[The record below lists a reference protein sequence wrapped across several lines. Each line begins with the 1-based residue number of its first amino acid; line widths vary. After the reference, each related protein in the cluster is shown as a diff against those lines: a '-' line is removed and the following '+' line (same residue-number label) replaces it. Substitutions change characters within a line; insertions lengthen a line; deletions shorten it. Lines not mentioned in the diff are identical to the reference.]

1 MAALIAGLILFLGSH
16 STRVFAEDWRAE
28 RIRRMG
34 EKRWKGVYSIVSI
47 VGFVLIVW
55 GYGVARHSAMQLWTP
70 PAWTRD
76 TTALLTLAAFVLFA
90 AAYVPGTRMKAAL
103 GHPMAAG
110 TMLWALGHLF
120 SNGSLPGVLL
130 FASFLVWS
138 TLAFSAARKR
148 DRQAGVTYP
157 ALGASRDAIAVVAG
171 AIVWAVFALY
181 LHGPLI
187 GVRPFG

>member
-1 MAALIAGLILFLGSH
+1 M
-16 STRVFAEDWRAE
+16 
-28 RIRRMG
+28 M
-34 EKRWKGVYSIVSI
+34 
-47 VGFVLIVW
+47 
-55 GYGVARHSAMQLWTP
+55 
-70 PAWTRD
+70 
-76 TTALLTLAAFVLFA
+76 
-90 AAYVPGTRMKAAL
+90 
-103 GHPMAAG
+103 
-110 TMLWALGHLF
+110 WALGHLF

-171 AIVWAVFALY
+171 AIVWVLFALY

-187 GVRPFG
+187 GIRPFG

>member
-1 MAALIAGLILFLGSH
+1 MALLIAGLVLFLGSH
-16 STRVFAEDWRAE
+16 SIRVFAEDWRAE

-34 EKRWKGVYSIVSI
+34 PQRWKAVYSVVSI
-47 VGFVLIVW
+47 VGFILIVW
-55 GYGVARHSAMQLWTP
+55 GYGVARHSAIQLWAP

-76 TTALLTLAAFVLFA
+76 TTAVLTLVSFVLIA

-103 GHPMAAG
+103 GHPLSAG

-120 SNGSLPGVLL
+120 SNGSLPGVVL

-157 ALGASRDAIAVVAG
+157 AVGASRDVIAGVAG
-171 AIVWAVFALY
+171 AIAWAVFALF